1 MSLFG
6 TLQLAA
12 NSMQAQQIGLQV
24 VGQNMANANTPGYS
38 REQVNFATAPTQT
51 IAGVTVGLGVQVQGV
66 VQKTDQYL
74 NERLRGANSDVAN
87 SSQQSQSYSDLESIV
102 GALQDN
108 SVDSSV
114 TDFFSSISNILN
126 QPQDVSTRNLAVLKG
141 QTLASTIT
149 TMAGRVTQE
158 RSDLNNQVIAMTS
171 DINRLTTQ
179 IAQLNTQI
187 VTTEAG
193 TVGKSDAVG
202 LRDQRDQAL
211 TDLSKLIGIK
221 VEQQPDGSDN
231 IYVGGDYLVY
241 EGTSRPVETA
251 YTSDRGMS
259 VASINITDTNAPL
272 NTQTG
277 QLSGLLTARDKIM
290 GGYLDQLDNFAGTLA
305 FEFNKVFS
313 SGQGLTGYSTT
324 TSTNAVTST
333 TAPLDAAG
341 LPFTPVNG
349 SFQVQVLNTQTN
361 QTTTSN
367 ITVDLNGLDK
377 NETSLTSLVSQLNNV
392 NGLSASISA
401 SGNLTIATTSPD
413 VQFSFANDTSG
424 TLAAL
429 GINSF
434 FTGSTATDLGVNQA
448 LVNDPSKFAASSAGI
463 GPDTG
468 NALSLA
474 AFGDQALPSAGGL
487 SITQLNQQI
496 VGDVTQGSAVA
507 KSVDTGNQT
516 FQQTLSG
523 QQLAISGVSI
533 DEEATNML
541 TLQYAYQASAKLIS
555 TINNLLDTLLKL

>member
-51 IAGVTVGLGVQVQGV
+51 IGGVTVGLGVQVQGV

-74 NERLRGANSDVAN
+74 NERLRASNSDVAN
-87 SSQQSQSYSDLESIV
+87 SSQQSQSYSDLESVV

-108 SVDSSV
+108 SVDSSM

-141 QTLASTIT
+141 QTLANTIT
-149 TMAGRVTQE
+149 TMAGRVTQV
-158 RSDLNNQVIAMTS
+158 RSDLNNQVISMTS

-179 IAQLNTQI
+179 IAKLNTQI
-187 VTTEAG
+187 VTTEAS
-193 TVGKSDAVG
+193 TTGKSEAVG
-202 LRDQRDQAL
+202 LLDQRDQAL
-211 TDLSKLIGIK
+211 TDLSNLVGIK
-221 VEQQPDGSDN
+221 VEQQPDGADN

-241 EGTSRPVETA
+241 EGTARPVATA
-251 YTSDRGMS
+251 YTSDRGLT
-259 VASINITDTNAPL
+259 VASINVADTNAPL
-272 NTQTG
+272 DTQTG
-277 QLSGLLTARDKIM
+277 KLSGLVTARDKIM

-324 TSTNAVTST
+324 TSTSAVTST

-377 NETSLTSLVSQLNNV
+377 NETSLTSLASQLNQV
-392 NGLSASISA
+392 NGLSASISP
-401 SGNLTIATTSPD
+401 SGNLTIATASPD
-413 VQFSFANDTSG
+413 VKFSFGNDTSG
-424 TLAAL
+424 ALAAL

-434 FTGSTATDLGVNQA
+434 FTGSTATDLGVNQS
-448 LVNDPSKFAASSAGI
+448 LINDPSKFAASTAGI
-463 GPDTG
+463 GPDTT
-468 NALSLA
+468 NALALA
-474 AFGDQALPSAGGL
+474 GFGDQTLPSAGGL

-507 KSVDTGNQT
+507 KSVDSGNQT

-541 TLQYAYQASAKLIS
+541 TLQTAYQASAKLIS